1 MAVAVD
7 YTARATSRRHLGVN
21 QLVGIRTPA
30 TMRSPA
36 SWFAGHDAAQPWMR
50 ASVWIRAEHG
60 AELTLLLLVL
70 IWAMGRDS
78 RSIEAAI
85 TVLGLGVV
93 LLAAAVLL
101 WGTLSAHR
109 AARAV
114 EQ

>member
-50 ASVWIRAEHG
+50 ASVWISVAG
-60 AELTLLLLVL
+60 IPLLVL

-78 RSIEAAI
+78 HSIEAAI

-109 AARAV
+109 AAKAV

>member
-50 ASVWIRAEHG
+50 ASVWISVAG
-60 AELTLLLLVL
+60 IPLLVL